1 MTRGILKQLGCG
13 TVSWEQPE
21 LQCLRPVY
29 RHIVAVRM
37 RQAGSREGILL
48 KSRVLLQKKFAS
60 TGVEIAANGVLISE
74 SETAENST
82 YITSPRLQF
91 ATLSIAPSKK
101 V

>member
-1 MTRGILKQLGCG
+1 
-13 TVSWEQPE
+13 
-21 LQCLRPVY
+21 
-29 RHIVAVRM
+29 M
-37 RQAGSREGILL
+37 RQAGSREGIPL

-91 ATLSIAPSKK
+91 AILSTAPNKK